1 MKLNVYLSKYS
12 AHKASELHAI
22 DHDALLRATHIATS
36 YELREA
42 DGYTLVGTAEA
53 QVTLFPPAECISRQ
67 VASLRSEQTKLR
79 AESEA
84 AVTRIEKQI
93 NSLLAIEN
101 GVQA

>member
-12 AHKASELHAI
+12 AHKASELHAL
-22 DHDALLRATHIATS
+22 DHDALLKATHLTPAEWPTN
-36 YELREA
+36 E
-42 DGYTLVGTAEA
+42 GYTLVGTAEA

-101 GVQA
+101 GGQA